1 MKVLLERDDADPNS
15 QDFKG
20 LTPLSYATMMRRGG
34 AVKPL
39 PDAGN
44 SNSKTLESPNQPY
57 LYVALLVIISA
68 FGASLAL
75 PFFLLALL
83 LFVFHFSYFPI
94 FPLYRVS

>member
-1 MKVLLERDDADPNS
+1 MKVLLEREDANPNS

-20 LTPLSYATMMRRGG
+20 LTPLSYATLMRRGG

-68 FGASLAL
+68 FGASLEL
-75 PFFLLALL
+75 PFFLLTFL
-83 LFVFHFSYFPI
+83 LFVFSIFPFSHFSP
-94 FPLYRVS
+94 S